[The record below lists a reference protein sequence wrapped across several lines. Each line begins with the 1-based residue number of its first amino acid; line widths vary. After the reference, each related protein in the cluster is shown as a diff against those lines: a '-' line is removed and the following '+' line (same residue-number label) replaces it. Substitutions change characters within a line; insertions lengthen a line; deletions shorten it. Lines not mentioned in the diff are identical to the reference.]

1 MTKSTIIFTFL
12 LFTATIFSCGNAKK
26 QHDSTD
32 IKEFNIKSITSQDVY
47 PGVHSNL
54 RKTRN
59 YKLVMSAKMHDE
71 HKFIALLVDSVQLP
85 IEFIR
90 ADGSAITSE
99 GYGFQGQFDE
109 LVISVSRHFYQQ
121 YAPDMVAEVISELSG
136 FQLGDSAQLM
146 ISGPLGVEYIDL
158 GIVQRQDNIYAP

>member
-12 LFTATIFSCGNAKK
+12 LFSATLFSCSNGKNPQQK
-26 QHDSTD
+26 SD
-32 IKEFNIKSITSQDVY
+32 IKEFNIKSLTSQDVY

-59 YKLVMSAKMHDE
+59 YKVVMSAKMQDE
-71 HKFIALLVDSVQLP
+71 YKFLALLVDSVRLP
-85 IEFIR
+85 VEFIR
-90 ADGSAITSE
+90 ADGAAIVSE
-99 GYGFQGQFDE
+99 GYGLQGQFDE

-121 YAPDMVAEVISELSG
+121 YAPDMVAEVITDLSG

-146 ISGPLGVEYIDL
+146 IDGPLGIEYIDL

>member
-12 LFTATIFSCGNAKK
+12 LFTATLFSCGNAKK
-26 QHDSTD
+26 QQDSTD

-54 RKTRN
+54 RKTRT
-59 YKLVMSAKMHDE
+59 YKLVMSAKMQDE

-85 IEFIR
+85 LEFIR
-90 ADGSAITSE
+90 ADGSAITTE

-109 LVISVSRHFYQQ
+109 LVISVSRHFFQQ
-121 YAPDMVAEVISELSG
+121 YAPDMVAEVMYELSG
-136 FQLGDSAQLM
+136 FQLSDSAKLM
-146 ISGPLGVEYIDL
+146 ISGPLGIEYINL

>member
-1 MTKSTIIFTFL
+1 M
-12 LFTATIFSCGNAKK
+12 
-26 QHDSTD
+26 
-32 IKEFNIKSITSQDVY
+32 
-47 PGVHSNL
+47 
-54 RKTRN
+54 
-59 YKLVMSAKMHDE
+59 
-71 HKFIALLVDSVQLP
+71 VDSVKLP
-85 IEFIR
+85 VEFIR

-146 ISGPLGVEYIDL
+146 IDGPLGIEYIDL
-158 GIVQRQDNIYAP
+158 GIVQRQDNIYAPWFNLCTFAAEKIAPNGSFGNHSEAQPYTIYIIRHLAKSL